1 MHVEGIVLT
10 GGLGELRAQGRL
22 RWTPGAGCWTADP
35 VEIIDALTRDGF
47 REFRRELAT
56 RTPPAPA
63 LGGVW
68 QGLDR
73 RTGSV
78 ASALWVEQADGGIRM
93 FLAID
98 GAPVTGGA
106 PPGVS

>member
-1 MHVEGIVLT
+1 MVFT
-10 GGLGELRAQGRL
+10 NGLGELRARGRL
-22 RWTPGAGCWTADP
+22 RWTPAAGCWTAEP
-35 VEIIDALTRDGF
+35 GEIIDALTRDGF
-47 REFRRELAT
+47 REFKHELAR

-68 QGLDR
+68 QGLDG

-78 ASALWVEQADGGIRM
+78 ASALWVEHPGGIDIRM

-98 GAPVTGGA
+98 GEPVTGGPA
-106 PPGVS
+106 PEGR